1 MIFDG
6 LLVILPPRRN
16 NSGVVSVF
24 RESCFISVLYESSST
39 LDRICRGD
47 RSTINHAILTRG
59 RDISVIPH
67 IDSVSFVPLVPVK
80 VERDICVPLCR
91 IPGPGPGARI
101 GTTATQAR
109 TRTSHVSRTTT
120 QLQISRVPQY
130 MHLAVVALMP
140 PIFRIRPQIE
150 LRLPIKH
157 IPIRLGNRSRGST
170 DHIRQVPRHILS
182 SGGGGWFPDAA
193 GGCDGD
199 LGVGDGCSGGDYPL
213 EVAAIVVER
222 GAVESI
228 FGRGLFYCY
237 LVEGEDCLHAG
248 APHRIIKQ
256 IFPEEG
262 ERCVGVGATPY
273 SIPGLEEVV
282 WVTLDTHSV
291 ADICGWSGIG
301 NADLHCA
308 AWIDYSDDEIIRG
321 I

>member
-1 MIFDG
+1 
-6 LLVILPPRRN
+6 
-16 NSGVVSVF
+16 
-24 RESCFISVLYESSST
+24 
-39 LDRICRGD
+39 
-47 RSTINHAILTRG
+47 
-59 RDISVIPH
+59 
-67 IDSVSFVPLVPVK
+67 
-80 VERDICVPLCR
+80 
-91 IPGPGPGARI
+91 
-101 GTTATQAR
+101 
-109 TRTSHVSRTTT
+109 
-120 QLQISRVPQY
+120 

-157 IPIRLGNRSRGST
+157 IPIRLCNRSRGST
-170 DHIRQVPRHILS
+170 DHIRQVPRHIPS
-182 SGGGGWFPDAA
+182 SGGGVLPDAA

-199 LGVGDGCSGGDYPL
+199 LGVGDVGSGRDYPL
-213 EVAAIVVER
+213 EVAAIVVGR

-228 FGRGLFYCY
+228 FGHGFYLY

-291 ADICGWSGIG
+291 ADICGWSRIG